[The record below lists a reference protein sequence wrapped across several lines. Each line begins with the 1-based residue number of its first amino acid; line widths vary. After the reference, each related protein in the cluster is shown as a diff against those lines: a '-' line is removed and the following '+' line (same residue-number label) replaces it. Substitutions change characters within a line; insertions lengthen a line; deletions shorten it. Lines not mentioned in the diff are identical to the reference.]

1 MRVMVFPA
9 AFMANT
15 FAMMMVMIGLSLFGK
30 PGMAADFG
38 LVHGATVALFYSFSG
53 NARSLILG
61 ESGGID
67 AAAILR
73 LRLVLLLPL
82 TVLAFVL
89 CIGVVDSGW
98 LFILLLVVRRAAEW
112 LAEVF
117 LSEQE
122 IRHRG
127 AAALRFTLVQGAFSV
142 ALLLA
147 LLGDGTLAL
156 PMTLVWALSPLLGC
170 VSRALLGHALKSSV
184 PVVAGIRLMLPHFGS
199 TAAIGVSVYVFRV
212 FILLMAGKD
221 VAGDLFS
228 AFALGG
234 ILGAVFSQALGPTMV
249 RQEQSATGQGRLSK
263 IFNLML
269 GLVAAVGGT
278 LILSIWSVPHLLDW
292 TQKSQLFWLA
302 VGCSLV
308 GGVVMVLAQ
317 LIRLRILQD
326 KRGGDVFGSD
336 MLANILLVACVPF
349 FFFLLGAKALALL
362 YLVGACLSYL
372 FYASERD
379 GLLGTAPLASLSE
392 PTVLLALALSVMAPV
407 FFQLSGGLFTSKDIV
422 FLSEGVLSR
431 LPLPLSIAACY
442 LGIVLLGRYSQIR
455 RSLLG
460 LFFLFLG
467 MLFSSLVVGQPS
479 GDRLVLLM
487 QYLLPVAALVF
498 GEQFGQREQAL
509 TQLARAAHWVLWLV
523 VPLQL
528 FSSWQL
534 GYGYLSPSLY
544 VFSIYQHL
552 QYVPVIFVGLF
563 WLVVFEKS
571 VYRSLGI
578 GLWILAFLM
587 GIYIVKSQSL
597 VAIGFMAL
605 AGLGF
610 AIRNFRLGVPRVLGF
625 LFCLM
630 LGAGLGV
637 QGMVD
642 KPPFVQKFST
652 GQQQENTSENV
663 AEVSLSQQE
672 NALRNVVPQNVV
684 ERIDYWKFYV
694 SKIFDGGSEAFFGH
708 GEIIDR
714 DQYPSAHNY
723 YLDILYNFGL
733 VGLAPLLGLIAYTF
747 MRVLGSFSMFWKR
760 SDLLGLLGVAAFL
773 VLIDNSLKV
782 GLRQPYSGILVFFFW
797 GVLLAHVVG
806 RSAPDLDFSDR
817 VN

>member
-82 TVLAFVL
+82 TALAFVL
-89 CIGVVDSGW
+89 CIGVLDSGW
-98 LFILLLVVRRAAEW
+98 LFIFLLVVRRAAEW

-122 IRHRG
+122 IRRGG
-127 AAALRFTLVQGAFSV
+127 AAALRFTLVQGVLSV

-147 LLGDGTLAL
+147 LLGDGALAL
-156 PMTLVWALSPLLGC
+156 PVTLLWALSPLLGC
-170 VSRALLGHALKSSV
+170 MSRLLGLALRHSI
-184 PVVAGIRLMLPHFGS
+184 PVAAGIRLMLPHFGS
-199 TAAIGVSVYVFRV
+199 TAIIGVSVYVFRV
-212 FILLMAGKD
+212 FILLMTGKEM
-221 VAGDLFS
+221 AGDLFS

-249 RQEQSATGQGRLSK
+249 RQERSARGLGRLSN
-263 IFNLML
+263 IINLML
-269 GLVAAVGGT
+269 GLVAVAGVT

-292 TQKSQLFWLA
+292 THKSQLFWLA

-326 KRGGDVFGSD
+326 ERGGDVFGSD

-349 FFFLLGAKALALL
+349 LFFLLGGESLALL

-379 GLLGTAPLASLSE
+379 GLLGAGPLARLSE

-407 FFQLSGGLFTSKDIV
+407 FFQLSGGLFTAKDVV
-422 FLSEGVLSR
+422 FLSDGVLSR
-431 LPLPLSIAACY
+431 LPLPLSIASCY
-442 LGIVLLGRYSQIR
+442 LGIILLGRYSRIR

-467 MLFSSLVVGQPS
+467 MLFSSLVMGQPS

-498 GEQFGQREQAL
+498 GEQFGQREQAM
-509 TQLARAAHWVLWLV
+509 TQLAKAAQWVLWLV

-534 GYGYLSPSLY
+534 GYDYLSPSLY

-563 WLVVFEKS
+563 WLVIFDRGADRLPGV
-571 VYRSLGI
+571 

-587 GIYIVKSQSL
+587 GIYIIKSQST
-597 VAIGFMAL
+597 VAIVFMAL

-610 AIRNFRLGVPRVLGF
+610 AIRHLRLGALKVLGF
-625 LFCLM
+625 LFVLM
-630 LGAGLGV
+630 LGVGLGV
-637 QGMVD
+637 QDMME

-652 GQQQENTSENV
+652 GQQQEDATTPRDI
-663 AEVSLSQQE
+663 APQD
-672 NALRNVVPQNVV
+672 VVG
-684 ERIDYWKFYV
+684 RIDYWRFYA
-694 SKIFDGGSEAFFGH
+694 SRILDGGSEAFLGH
-708 GEIIDR
+708 TEIVDR

-733 VGLAPLLGLIAYTF
+733 LGLAPLLALIGYTTTRIF
-747 MRVLGSFSMFWKR
+747 GSFPVIWRR
-760 SDLLGLLGVAAFL
+760 SDLLGLVGVTAFL
-773 VLIDNSLKV
+773 VLVDNSLKV
-782 GLRQPYSGILVFFFW
+782 GFRQPYSGILVFFLW
-797 GVLLAHVVG
+797 GVLLAHLPAKP
-806 RSAPDLDFSDR
+806 APSLKSIPG
-817 VN
+817 N